1 MTKIIHKELSY
12 VTHGALLRIFN
23 TLGPMLPECFYQDAT
38 MLELTGLGIQCEKEK
53 EFEVFYCDER
63 VGHYYSVNGL
73 TPVSE

>member
-38 MLELTGLGIQCEKEK
+38 MLELTGEG
-53 EFEVFYCDER
+53 ER
-63 VGHYYSVNGL
+63 VRGFLSG
-73 TPVSE
+73 